1 MMTLDNILKNE
12 RFSELTLINSNADLS
27 REVSTI
33 ESTETPD
40 ISKFLAPNTFLL
52 TTAMAYKEDQKGLC
66 DLIVELN
73 NLPCA
78 GLGIKLGRFIH
89 ELDEEV
95 IETANRLKFPLIKI
109 STNHT
114 LGNTFHELLS
124 YLWQNQNEQLVY
136 SLNIQKKFSNL
147 MIRNASL
154 NVLLR
159 NLSNTLKKSIALVDP
174 FGNVTSSTNS
184 NKVQYSKKVLRNIVE
199 HLAKK
204 DRSSNPID
212 ISLRE
217 PSLKVST
224 ASIYSINMASYFPYY
239 LIIFDA
245 DNLEYPISTMAIE
258 QAILILAFTL
268 YKNLRV
274 SYNDISTKVDFLKD
288 LVSFKTH
295 ERLNESQLLYIG
307 EKYGLQSANS
317 YQVIIGSISNRAKVS
332 GDLTVTEEWYTL
344 IYNWLDKKLKK
355 DMEKSI
361 LFPDVENYDYII
373 LLQDTNSNLINRL
386 VSYRLILQK
395 TLQLDMNFYV
405 GNVVQDI
412 NLIKYSY
419 KEAIESME
427 SGETRDNINFIK
439 YYNQLDTLELLHLLP
454 KSQMENFISNTL
466 KSLAYPDDETLIDF
480 KNTLKTFLELNCN
493 ITDTANALFIHRNT
507 VKYRIKRCEEILG
520 QDITDPNYSL
530 QLRLSL
536 AYLDNDDI
544 NSQNNHNVP
553 FIGDKNRD

>member
-40 ISKFLAPNTFLL
+40 IAKYLGPNTFLL

-66 DLIVELN
+66 DLIVQLN

-78 GLGIKLGRFIH
+78 GLGIKLGRFIY

-109 STNHT
+109 PIDST
-114 LGNTFHELLS
+114 LGSIFHELLS
-124 YLWQNQNEQLVY
+124 HLWQNKNEQLVY

-147 MIRNASL
+147 MIRNASI

-159 NLSNTLKKSIALVDP
+159 NLAHTLKKSIALVDP
-174 FGNVTSSTNS
+174 FGNITSSTNS
-184 NKVQYSKKVLRNIVE
+184 NKAQYSKRVLRNIVE
-199 HLAKK
+199 HLAEK
-204 DRSSNPID
+204 DRSSTPIV
-212 ISLRE
+212 INLRE

-224 ASIYSINMASYFPYY
+224 ASIYSIDIASYFPYY

-245 DNLEYPISTMAIE
+245 VNMEYPISTMAIE

-274 SYNDISTKVDFLKD
+274 SYNAITTKEDFLKN
-288 LVSFKTH
+288 LVSFKNH
-295 ERLNESQLLYIG
+295 EQLNESQLLYIG
-307 EKYGLQSANS
+307 EKYGLKSSNL
-317 YQVIIGSISNRAKVS
+317 YQVIIGSISNRSKVS
-332 GDLTVTEEWYTL
+332 IDPTVVEEWYTL
-344 IYNWLDKKLKK
+344 IYNWLDIKLEK
-355 DMEKSI
+355 DIKKSI
-361 LFPDVENYDYII
+361 LFPDIDKYDYII
-373 LLQDTNSNLINRL
+373 LLQDNVPNLISKL

-427 SGETRDNINFIK
+427 SGETKNNINFIK

-454 KSQMENFISNTL
+454 KNQLESFISNTL
-466 KSLAYPDDETLIDF
+466 KSLANPTDETLIEF
-480 KNTLKTFLELNCN
+480 KNTLKTFLDLNCN

-536 AYLDNDDI
+536 AY
-544 NSQNNHNVP
+544 S
-553 FIGDKNRD
+553 KNKEMTQ